1 MNDLTGKYFAKKT
14 KNGEYQDLTTLFDG
28 LRILKIDGFMSEGQP
43 KNVYTASWEYDDDE
57 DFAIVMQDDEDAI
70 RIIRECSDLEIT
82 FIIKGSY
89 ASETIDVNTQHLR
102 FKNYMLSKD
111 VWIKS
116 MYQDELE
123 AHCVCLKEYK
133 PTTEKYHRGID
144 SYVMGTITM
153 HMLEKPTNTKM
164 RPIVFEDPEVKR
176 LCVENWGGGFIED
189 EITEY
194 EAAQVTSLNNVFYN
208 NDTITKFN
216 ELRYFTSLTSLYR
229 SGTGDNVTGQ
239 FHSCAL
245 LEEITIP
252 KAPISDFRGAFR
264 ACGTLEEID
273 LSPTTATQFRI
284 DSLVQGTTSGTFP
297 MKKVKLP
304 KGAVTHS
311 PLRAFWR
318 AKNLTTIE
326 IDGYLDF
333 SEATSFGNFAVS
345 ANSLTTITGIITG
358 IAASIDFSYC
368 PLTYDSAMVVIE
380 GLAQVSTSKTVTF
393 KTTTYATLSEDD
405 IAVATDKGWNVAS
418 ASH

>member
-1 MNDLTGKYFAKKT
+1 MNDLTGKYFAKKAI
-14 KNGEYQDLTTLFDG
+14 NDEYQDFTTLFDG

-70 RIIRECSDLEIT
+70 IIIRECVDLDIT

-164 RPIVFEDPEVKR
+164 RPIVFQDPVVKQ
-176 LCVENWGGGFIED
+176 LCVENWGNQFIEG
-189 EITEY
+189 EITEW
-194 EAAQVTSLNNVFYN
+194 EAAQVTSLNGVFYS
-208 NDTITKFN
+208 NDLITKFN

-229 SGTGDNVTGQ
+229 RGTGDNVTGQ

-264 ACGTLEEID
+264 CCGALKEVD
-273 LSPTTATQFRI
+273 LSPTTATRFRM
-284 DSLVQGTTSGTFP
+284 DALVQGTSSGTFP

-304 KGAVTHS
+304 KGAVDYS

-318 AKNLTTIE
+318 AKKLETIE
-326 IDGYLDF
+326 INGTLDF
-333 SEATSFGNFAVS
+333 SDATAFTNFTINAT
-345 ANSLTTITGIITG
+345 SLTTITGTMTG
-358 IAASIDFSYC
+358 ISASIDFSYN
-368 PLTYDSAMVVIE
+368 PLTHDSAMVVIE

-393 KTTTYATLSEDD
+393 KTTTYALLSEDD